1 MKGIGGNVTA
11 IIQTSATTTT
21 EIGEQVQAWMD
32 AATLNGWLDLSGGDS
47 KYTVYNAKVQEST
60 HVFVADYQA
69 LPADITTENSR
80 LICNGKR
87 YDVLL
92 IDNPMEM
99 QNGSQLEIYLKF
111 TGGDNDMSVRFEDYS
126 IRVTDALDG
135 AAERFL
141 REAAFEV
148 EAQTKRTT
156 PTKKTQLKGS
166 WASDVNTDAKVAQIG
181 SPLEES
187 FWNEFGTGS
196 YAIHGDGRKGW
207 WVYIE
212 GQSRGAKNSKVY
224 NSQQEAEEAAEF
236 LRKVKGLPA
245 VVSNGEPPQRTL
257 ENAFAAKK
265 NAIIRMAENILKGMG

>member
-1 MKGIGGNVTA
+1 
-11 IIQTSATTTT
+11 
-21 EIGEQVQAWMD
+21 
-32 AATLNGWLDLSGGDS
+32 
-47 KYTVYNAKVQEST
+47 
-60 HVFVADYQA
+60 
-69 LPADITTENSR
+69 
-80 LICNGKR
+80 
-87 YDVLL
+87 
-92 IDNPMEM
+92 
-99 QNGSQLEIYLKF
+99 
-111 TGGDNDMSVRFEDYS
+111 MSVRFEDYS

-148 EAQTKRTT
+148 EAETKRTT

>member
-1 MKGIGGNVTA
+1 M
-11 IIQTSATTTT
+11 
-21 EIGEQVQAWMD
+21 
-32 AATLNGWLDLSGGDS
+32 
-47 KYTVYNAKVQEST
+47 
-60 HVFVADYQA
+60 
-69 LPADITTENSR
+69 P
-80 LICNGKR
+80 
-87 YDVLL
+87 
-92 IDNPMEM
+92 
-99 QNGSQLEIYLKF
+99 
-111 TGGDNDMSVRFEDYS
+111 VRFEDYS
-126 IRVTDALDG
+126 IKVTDALDG

-156 PTKKTQLKGS
+156 PTKKTQLKGA

-196 YAIHGDGRKGW
+196 YAMHGDGRKGW

-265 NAIIRMAENILKGMG
+265 NAIIRMAEDILKGMG

>member
-1 MKGIGGNVTA
+1 M
-11 IIQTSATTTT
+11 
-21 EIGEQVQAWMD
+21 
-32 AATLNGWLDLSGGDS
+32 
-47 KYTVYNAKVQEST
+47 
-60 HVFVADYQA
+60 
-69 LPADITTENSR
+69 P
-80 LICNGKR
+80 
-87 YDVLL
+87 
-92 IDNPMEM
+92 
-99 QNGSQLEIYLKF
+99 
-111 TGGDNDMSVRFEDYS
+111 VRFDDYS
-126 IRVTDALDG
+126 IKVTDALDG
-135 AAERFL
+135 AAKRFL
-141 REAAFEV
+141 IEAANEV
-148 EAQTKRTT
+148 TSQTIRTT
-156 PTKKTQLKGS
+156 PPKKQQLRGS
-166 WASDVNTDAKVAQIG
+166 WSNSVDEGTKTAQIG

-196 YAIHGDGRKGW
+196 YAMHGDGRKGW

>member
-1 MKGIGGNVTA
+1 M
-11 IIQTSATTTT
+11 
-21 EIGEQVQAWMD
+21 
-32 AATLNGWLDLSGGDS
+32 
-47 KYTVYNAKVQEST
+47 
-60 HVFVADYQA
+60 
-69 LPADITTENSR
+69 
-80 LICNGKR
+80 
-87 YDVLL
+87 
-92 IDNPMEM
+92 
-99 QNGSQLEIYLKF
+99 
-111 TGGDNDMSVRFEDYS
+111 
-126 IRVTDALDG
+126 
-135 AAERFL
+135 
-141 REAAFEV
+141 
-148 EAQTKRTT
+148 
-156 PTKKTQLKGS
+156 
-166 WASDVNTDAKVAQIG
+166 
-181 SPLEES
+181 EES

>member
-1 MKGIGGNVTA
+1 
-11 IIQTSATTTT
+11 
-21 EIGEQVQAWMD
+21 
-32 AATLNGWLDLSGGDS
+32 
-47 KYTVYNAKVQEST
+47 
-60 HVFVADYQA
+60 
-69 LPADITTENSR
+69 
-80 LICNGKR
+80 
-87 YDVLL
+87 
-92 IDNPMEM
+92 
-99 QNGSQLEIYLKF
+99 
-111 TGGDNDMSVRFEDYS
+111 MSVRFEDYS

-166 WASDVNTDAKVAQIG
+166 WASDVNMDAKVAQIG
-181 SPLEES
+181 SHLEES

-196 YAIHGDGRKGW
+196 YAMHGDGRKGW

-212 GQSRGAKNSKVY
+212 GQSRGARNSKVY

-265 NAIIRMAENILKGMG
+265 NAIIRMAEDILKGMG

>member
-1 MKGIGGNVTA
+1 
-11 IIQTSATTTT
+11 
-21 EIGEQVQAWMD
+21 
-32 AATLNGWLDLSGGDS
+32 
-47 KYTVYNAKVQEST
+47 
-60 HVFVADYQA
+60 
-69 LPADITTENSR
+69 
-80 LICNGKR
+80 
-87 YDVLL
+87 
-92 IDNPMEM
+92 
-99 QNGSQLEIYLKF
+99 
-111 TGGDNDMSVRFEDYS
+111 MSVRFEDYS
-126 IRVTDALDG
+126 IRVTDALDV

-166 WASDVNTDAKVAQIG
+166 WASDVNMDAKVVQIG

-196 YAIHGDGRKGW
+196 YAMHGDGRKGW

-224 NSQQEAEEAAEF
+224 NSRQEAEEAAEF

-245 VVSNGEPPQRTL
+245 VVSNGEPQQRTL

>member
-1 MKGIGGNVTA
+1 
-11 IIQTSATTTT
+11 
-21 EIGEQVQAWMD
+21 
-32 AATLNGWLDLSGGDS
+32 
-47 KYTVYNAKVQEST
+47 
-60 HVFVADYQA
+60 
-69 LPADITTENSR
+69 
-80 LICNGKR
+80 
-87 YDVLL
+87 
-92 IDNPMEM
+92 
-99 QNGSQLEIYLKF
+99 
-111 TGGDNDMSVRFEDYS
+111 MSVRFEDYS

-224 NSQQEAEEAAEF
+224 NSQ
-236 LRKVKGLPA
+236 
-245 VVSNGEPPQRTL
+245 
-257 ENAFAAKK
+257 
-265 NAIIRMAENILKGMG
+265 